1 MKKYLPETVLLFTVA
16 VFFASSLLS
25 DFEIL
30 AAFVIKAASLLIGLL
45 AFLFIVADKYKKRYY
60 KISVFIVL
68 CVFAGFYFLSLPYLL
83 RYSVKMYI
91 YRNES
96 ELMEMN
102 KILLSKNTEISI
114 RKTKGIDDKAG
125 SLNADERDRLKELM
139 KKTGNYWVSKYDDE
153 VNYELSGFL
162 DNRHGII
169 FTEKELN
176 DPKKEKMA
184 ENWYLYFFPH

>member
-30 AAFVIKAASLLIGLL
+30 AAFVIKGVSLLIGLL
-45 AFLFIVADKYKKRYY
+45 AFLFIIADKYKKRYY
-60 KISVFIVL
+60 KTSVLIVL
-68 CVFAGFYFLSLPYLL
+68 CVFAGIYFLSLPYLF
-83 RYSVKMYI
+83 RYSVKLYI

-114 RKTKGIDDKAG
+114 RKIKGIDDKAG
-125 SLNADERDRLKELM
+125 SLNTDERDRLNELM
-139 KKTGNYWVSKYDDE
+139 KLTGNYWVSKYDGE
-153 VNYELSGFL
+153 INYELNGFL

-169 FTEKELN
+169 YSEKEQN
-176 DPKKEKMA
+176 NPKKEKLA
-184 ENWYLYFFPH
+184 ENWYLYLSSH